1 MASSETE
8 NKSDYRVFLF
18 YASWHQHSFNLV
30 PVFDELEQ
38 TFPGIDFQ
46 KIDVDADEK
55 NTQKFQIEN
64 VPALVVMEPGR
75 KAVKVESNI
84 SASQIVQLVKAIS
97 IPKGGNEA
105 QLAQKKKHNL
115 ETRMQALIDSA
126 PLMIFMKGAREG
138 PKCKFSK
145 KLMNLL
151 QQNSITEFQT
161 FNILEDEEVRQG
173 LKTYSN
179 WKTYPQVYM
188 KGELMGGVDIV
199 EELLDAEEFQEQYQQ
214 ALQNGGEESSA
225 AAMESLESK
234 LKRLINQDNI
244 MLFMKGTP
252 DNPRCGFSNT
262 IVGLLKNTTGNAF
275 GSFDILSDENVRQG
289 LKTYSNWPTFPQLYV
304 KGELIGGLDICQELA
319 EEEELKDILEA

>member
-1 MASSETE
+1 MALSE
-8 NKSDYRVFLF
+8 NLSDYRVFLF

-30 PVFDELEQ
+30 PVIDELAN
-38 TFPGIDFQ
+38 TYPGIDFQ

-64 VPALVVMEPGR
+64 VPALVVCEPGR

-97 IPKGGNEA
+97 IPKKENEVR
-105 QLAQKKKHNL
+105 LAQIKKNNL
-115 ETRMQALIDSA
+115 DTRMQALIDSA
-126 PLMIFMKGAREG
+126 PLMVFMKGHREG

-145 KLMNLL
+145 KLMNLF
-151 QQNSITEFQT
+151 QQNSITEFNT
-161 FNILEDEEVRQG
+161 FNILEDEEIRQG

-188 KGELMGGVDIV
+188 KGELIGGVDIV
-199 EELLDAEEFQEQYQQ
+199 EELFDSEEFQEQYQN
-214 ALQNGGEESSA
+214 ALQNVGEETTA
-225 AAMESLESK
+225 VESLESK
-234 LKRLINQDNI
+234 LKRLINQETI

-262 IVGLLKNTTGNAF
+262 IVGLLKNTTSSAF
-275 GSFDILSDENVRQG
+275 GSFDILSDEDVRQG

-304 KGELIGGLDICQELA
+304 KGELIGGLDICKELA
-319 EEEELKDILEA
+319 EEEELKEILEA